1 MVFHQEL
8 KKYREEILG
17 ISQDEAIK
25 RLHMTQ
31 AALSNYEHGKRQISI
46 ETLQQFQR
54 AYAIPQDHLMR
65 ILFGEETGKEYNA
78 MMLREHTKDSE
89 LHKIL
94 DMIEKNE
101 NLHKFLVSLSH
112 SDEKTQRLVGDFLPH
127 VLKLAQR

>member
-1 MVFHQEL
+1 MSVHKEL
-8 KKYREEILG
+8 KRYREEVLG

-65 ILFGEETGKEYNA
+65 ILFGEDTGKEYSA
-78 MMLREHTKDSE
+78 MMLREHSRDSE
-89 LHKIL
+89 LHRIL
-94 DMIEKNE
+94 EMIENNE
-101 NLHKFLVSLSH
+101 SLYKFLISLSH
-112 SDEKTQRLVGDFLPH
+112 SNEKIQRDVSTFLPH
-127 VLKLAQR
+127 ILKLVHR